1 MKIRAGY
8 EEKIKKKEKKKE
20 QGKSKHIWDLV
31 IKRSKSTEEI
41 LVAIKNERA
50 VY

>member
-8 EEKIKKKEKKKE
+8 EEKTKKKKEE
-20 QGKSKHIWDLV
+20 QGKNKHICDLV